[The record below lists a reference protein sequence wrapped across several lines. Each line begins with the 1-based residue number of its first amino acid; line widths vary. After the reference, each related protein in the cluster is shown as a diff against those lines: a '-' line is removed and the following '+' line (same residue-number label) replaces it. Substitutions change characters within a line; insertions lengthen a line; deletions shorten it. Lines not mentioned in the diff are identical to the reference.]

1 MRATEFFLKY
11 MLAVLLCMAASTHGL
26 YSQTPAQAMEK
37 IKAAPYNKYKWGT
50 ADGETEESAK
60 VAAMENLLMTL
71 RTTLSLDRR
80 EKESVDENGY
90 KSEQSSELRAQSIAT
105 VENLATI
112 IFQDEK
118 GWHCMYYVSTED
130 LKKAEKARQ
139 DHISEI
145 ILLGITQEEKLNIAG
160 ALKYYTWG
168 LSMLNAYGDQL
179 KLNLEGRDQDPRPWL
194 QQHIP
199 MILDNITAEIEDDNI
214 SYDELDYDHYTVNI
228 KLNYAGK
235 PVSALDIS
243 YFNGEREI
251 KPVHAK
257 NGIGSLHFPDI
268 SNLKELALKI
278 VYDYPEEGKIYDKEL
293 EAVYKSGF
301 GVKFDHQ
308 AILRIPI
315 KVNKNKL
322 TLSSS
327 KTEKE
332 SDASSYSTFPIL
344 KADRKEIERP
354 IVENED
360 LVAKMTAVEQALSKR
375 DYESVKG
382 LFTQE
387 GWKIFKMMVSSGE
400 LKVIK
405 KNPTFT
411 VERTQMFSIGKGIPV
426 TVKNGRHIS
435 NENIVFRFDM
445 ESGLIKSVAYAL
457 TAKAENDIFRQAQW
471 NLESRYSLL
480 TFMED
485 YQTAFALKRLD
496 YIKSIFS
503 DDAVVIT
510 GKFTDRNNQ
519 KLFHDIKSLDLE
531 KREVIYSYYSKDE
544 YIAKL
549 EKDFFD
555 KNSQGYRKYI
565 QLIFEDAVL
574 SKVAT
579 GGFIVDNDV
588 MWIEIKQHYISDKY
602 SDTGYL
608 SLQLNLKPE
617 GSKIHVRTWTPY
629 FMEID
634 DLKQRFNVG
643 F

>member
-1 MRATEFFLKY
+1 MMVTKPAIRHIFLFLITLICSTSSL
-11 MLAVLLCMAASTHGL
+11 LA
-26 YSQTPAQAMEK
+26 QTPAQAMEK
-37 IKAAPYNKYKWGT
+37 IKSAPADKYKWGT
-50 ADGETEESAK
+50 ADGESEESAK
-60 VAAMENLLMTL
+60 AAAMENLLMTL

-80 EKESVDENGY
+80 EKESVGEGGY

-112 IFQDEK
+112 MFQDDK

-130 LKKAEKARQ
+130 LKKAEEARRN
-139 DHISEI
+139 HISDI
-145 ILLGITQEEKLNIAG
+145 ILLGIEQEGKLNIAG
-160 ALKYYTWG
+160 ALKYYVWG
-168 LSMLNAYGDQL
+168 LSMLNTYGDQI
-179 KLNLEGRDQDPRPWL
+179 KLELEGRQQDPRPWL

-199 MILDNITAEIEDDNI
+199 MILDNISAEIDDENI

-235 PVSALDIS
+235 PVSALDLS

-257 NGIGSLHFPDI
+257 NGMASLHFPEI
-268 SNLKELALKI
+268 AQFKELAMKV

-293 EAVYKSGF
+293 EGVYKSGY
-301 GVKFDHQ
+301 GLKFEHQ
-308 AILRIPI
+308 ANLRVPI

-322 TLSSS
+322 TLSAQKSG
-327 KTEKE
+327 KE
-332 SDASSYSTFPIL
+332 ANTDSYSTAPIL

-354 IVENED
+354 VVENEA
-360 LVAKMTAVEQALSKR
+360 LVSKMRSVEQALRKR
-375 DYESVKG
+375 DYETVKS
-382 LFTQE
+382 LFTEE

-400 LKVIK
+400 LKVVK
-405 KNPTFT
+405 KDPAYTIEKTQLFT
-411 VERTQMFSIGKGIPV
+411 IGKGIPV
-426 TVKNGRHIS
+426 SVKNGRHVS

-503 DDAVVIT
+503 DDAVIIT
-510 GKFTDRNNQ
+510 GKFADNSSK
-519 KLFHDIKSLDLE
+519 KLFHDIKSLAPE
-531 KREVIYSYYSKDE
+531 NRNVTYTKYNKDE
-544 YIAKL
+544 YISRL

-555 KNSQGYRKYI
+555 KSSQSYRKYI
-565 QLIFEDAVL
+565 QLVFEDAVL

-608 SLQLNLKPE
+608 ALQINLKPE

-634 DLKQRFNVG
+634 DLKKRFNVG